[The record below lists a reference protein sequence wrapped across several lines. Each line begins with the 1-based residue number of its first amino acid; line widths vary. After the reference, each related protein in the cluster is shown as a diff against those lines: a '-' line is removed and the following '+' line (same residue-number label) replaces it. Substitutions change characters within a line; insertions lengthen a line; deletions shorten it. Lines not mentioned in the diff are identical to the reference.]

1 MVLTVG
7 MIRAGDRGVGATL
20 CHQELGQILY
30 RIMGYRRAD
39 DAAPLPLL
47 AHQPRGNKQF
57 QMMGQRRPGDARA
70 ITQRA
75 DGQPVRACA
84 HQQTENLQPLF

>member
-1 MVLTVG
+1 

-30 RIMGYRRAD
+30 CVMGYRRAD
-39 DAAPLPLL
+39 GAAPLTLL
-47 AHQPRGNKQF
+47 AHQPCGYKQF

-70 ITQRA
+70 NTQRA

-84 HQQTENLQPLF
+84 HQQTENLQTLL

>member
-1 MVLTVG
+1 MVILKRMSLVFAALIVASG
-7 MIRAGDRGVGATL
+7 IGWILIGPEWRA
-20 CHQELGQILY
+20 
-30 RIMGYRRAD
+30 
-39 DAAPLPLL
+39 LL
-47 AHQPRGNKQF
+47 AHQPCGHKQF

-84 HQQTENLQPLF
+84 HQQTENLQPLL